1 MADPDIEE
9 LIKEIAVKNGVAV
22 AASDPIMI
30 VHTANARLLRQT
42 MDSQEEIL
50 NHFKSELEEMSQRW
64 GLDAKSKAEKILSA
78 AFDASR
84 QSMQSLI
91 EDNAKAVSGVIN
103 TEIEKSVAKL
113 RRPINEARYIATLN
127 IVAACITLVGAAVA
141 AWIAT
146 H

>member
-22 AASDPIMI
+22 DAADPIMI

-42 MDSQEEIL
+42 MDSQQEIL
-50 NHFKSELEEMSQRW
+50 DHFKSELEEMSQRW
-64 GLDAKSKAEKILSA
+64 GLDAKSKAEKILNA

-84 QSMQSLI
+84 QSMQALI
-91 EDNAKAVSGVIN
+91 EDNAKAVSSVIN
-103 TEIEKSVAKL
+103 AEIEKSVSKL
-113 RRPINEARYIATLN
+113 QRPINDARHIAMLN
-127 IVAACITLVGAAVA
+127 IIAACITLVGAAVA
-141 AWIAT
+141 AWITT